1 VGFLRGSNGHEVGL
15 RRAIYW
21 PFDEE
26 VNYQMKLQEN
36 LSNLITLVLY
46 KSLQFK
52 KKHIGPTS

>member
-15 RRAIYW
+15 MGGIYW
-21 PFDEE
+21 SFDDE

-52 KKHIGPTS
+52 KKYIGSAS